1 MNRLAAIVVSVVL
14 LLAAAA
20 SSVFVVHRGQYAAVY
35 AMGRVE
41 RVHSRPGLYFKWPT
55 PVENVVFIDARVLS
69 LRSVQADTLATSG
82 RHNLVVRWFIKWRV
96 ADPRSFLH
104 AFGASESAADDRL
117 AAAMRS
123 SLGTDLSALDLHAA
137 LQAQATELPGK
148 LRAQL
153 AAALRDSGVEVVDA
167 GLTQMDYSADVT
179 DAVYRRMAAAR
190 TLVADRTRAQGQAQ
204 AAQIRAQADRER
216 EVLLAQAYRK
226 AQTLKGEGDAEAAQ
240 IDADAFGKD
249 PRFASFY
256 RSLEAYRASFD
267 SRRDVLVLDP
277 SSAFFRYLRD
287 PSGDAGGKAARK
299 R

>member
-1 MNRLAAIVVSVVL
+1 MNRFAAIAVLIVL

-20 SSVFVVHRGQYAAVY
+20 SSVFVVQRGQYAAVY

-41 RVHSRPGLYFKWPT
+41 RVQRQPGVYLKWPS
-55 PVENVVFIDARVLS
+55 PLENVVFIDGRVLS

-82 RHNLVVRWFIKWRV
+82 RNDLVVRWFIKWRV
-96 ADPRSFLH
+96 ADPRRFLH

-123 SLGTDLSALDLHAA
+123 SLGADLARLDLHAA
-137 LQAQATELPGK
+137 LQAQATELPDK

-179 DAVYRRMAAAR
+179 EAVYRRMAAAR

-204 AAQIRAQADRER
+204 AAQIRADADRQR

-226 AQTLKGEGDAEAAQ
+226 AQMLKGQGDAEAAQ

-267 SRRDVLVLDP
+267 SRHDVLVLDP
-277 SSAFFRYLRD
+277 SSAFLRYLRD
-287 PSGDAGGKAARK
+287 PAGDAGGKAAR
-299 R
+299 RR